1 MAPKESG
8 VRDYIGAFAV
18 SAGFGVDDLCKGY
31 EEKHDDYNSI
41 MAKALADRLAEV
53 SGHFGAFVISL
64 FEDRYVFITLI
75 IRSFLYFSDRRMI
88 SSLILEEEENKL

>member
-1 MAPKESG
+1 MSDFVAPKESG

-18 SAGFGVDDLCKGY
+18 SAGFGVEELCKRF

-53 SGHFGAFVISL
+53 RPVILHSTL
-64 FEDRYVFITLI
+64 FCFRFY
-75 IRSFLYFSDRRMI
+75 MHMGWI
-88 SSLILEEEENKL
+88 SSA